1 MESIAE
7 MVARQLDDFP
17 TQELSGD
24 IRLED
29 RNIVGSQLLRIAID
43 FDQLVFSGL
52 DKSEAEAE
60 LQQNAGDYDP
70 RLLACLAQIEIPEAP
85 RVERFATV
93 DDLAVGMV
101 FEEPVLSK
109 AGVALVSAGSEV
121 DFTLIDRLKRFS
133 SDVGLEE
140 PFKVTV
146 QL

>member
-7 MVARQLDDFP
+7 MVAHQLDDFP

-24 IRLED
+24 IRLQD

-43 FDQLVFSGL
+43 FDQLVFSGF

-109 AGVALVSAGSEV
+109 AV
-121 DFTLIDRLKRFS
+121 D
-133 SDVGLEE
+133 
-140 PFKVTV
+140 
-146 QL
+146 